1 MTSFIVVNRL
11 TICKIN
17 HWLTHFDLVINNF
30 SNNYLQLLTH
40 FFIDSKNCLQLVAKS
55 RSFRFDFVWND
66 NINKLAGY
74 SYQQRTTNY
83 NNNRLSTYNLI
94 IISACSN
101 FSQRCWIR
109 GCRNLIYQH
118 EKSFFLSPLMVFL
131 EIFLKNRN
139 MYISRYESKLKF
151 FFVFYIQ

>member
-1 MTSFIVVNRL
+1 M
-11 TICKIN
+11 
-17 HWLTHFDLVINNF
+17 
-30 SNNYLQLLTH
+30 
-40 FFIDSKNCLQLVAKS
+40 
-55 RSFRFDFVWND
+55 
-66 NINKLAGY
+66 AGY

-83 NNNRLSTYNLI
+83 SNNRLSTYILI

-151 FFVFYIQ
+151 FFVFIYSNSRNYSYFFLFNINKQFFNSKINVISFSPRCCYFKDTKSMNFFFSFKYNLSIFMKKKNVKNVLFY